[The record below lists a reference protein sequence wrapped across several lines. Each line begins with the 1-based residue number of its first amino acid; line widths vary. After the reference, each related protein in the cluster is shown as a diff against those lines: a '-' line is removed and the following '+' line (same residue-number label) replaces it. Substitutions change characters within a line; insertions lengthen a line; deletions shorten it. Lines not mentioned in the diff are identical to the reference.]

1 MTNER
6 GITPEQAQKIRA
18 DKGIEETN
26 LQKIRVEA
34 GLSQQALADDSGVTK
49 RAIQCYEQK
58 YRNIDG
64 AKLQTLCDLAAA
76 LGCKI
81 EDILESE
88 ELINK
93 YKSVK

>member
-18 DKGIEETN
+18 DKGIKETN
-26 LQKIRVEA
+26 LQKVRVEA
-34 GLSQQALADDSGVTK
+34 GLSQQALSDESGVTK
-49 RAIQCYEQK
+49 RMIECYEQK

-64 AKLQTLCDLAAA
+64 AKLQTLCDLAVA
-76 LGCKI
+76 LNCKI

-88 ELINK
+88 ELIEK
-93 YKSVK
+93 YKTVK

>member
-6 GITPEQAQKIRA
+6 GITPEVAQKIRA
-18 DKGIEETN
+18 DKGIKETN
-26 LQKIRVEA
+26 LQKVRVEA
-34 GLSQQALADDSGVTK
+34 GLSQLALANESGVTK
-49 RAIQCYEQK
+49 RAIECYEQK

-88 ELINK
+88 ELIAK